1 MNDNTLESTISKTK
15 AARETSKNKS
25 ISLVNQLIEDI
36 VHYNDIQTDLYDDDD
51 LPKVK
56 DLIKKM
62 ETYARHLLERAILV
76 SGSQQPIKVAVV
88 GNFSAGKSSFINSL
102 IQENICPVNDK
113 STTSS
118 VTTFTYSHNKAF
130 YVCEL
135 NEVKKKI
142 TLQQYEQMIQ
152 HGTAQTIRGS
162 AQFFIEGPWEFVRDV
177 SLIDTPG
184 FERSED
190 TFSTALSG
198 KGGDDI
204 VTENIIKEQADILFW
219 LMDINNGSISKD
231 QKDRIQ
237 RLKQE
242 KPNIDIYV
250 ILNKAKTKVSGEG
263 REKILQGIKKD
274 LGILIKEVILYSSV
288 IETTTSFG
296 VKDIIQNIEESINRQ
311 SLKQIDNWAIRLSS
325 SFGGRGILKF
335 QYNDNGAETIFS
347 SQENSAHQL
356 GRVLDRLEI
365 LRKLKEI
372 GHNNKEI
379 ANSNLQ
385 LGQENYEYHKSEL
398 RIFKSDTENLLISL
412 NENIIRDSERYET
425 FDRHSAYLTE
435 SCLEE
440 VDSSFLWYDT
450 QELITNNIDRISE
463 DFIKLLKVCFKEFSD
478 NVDDDLDYYFADEEI
493 EGFDLKFLFTSLLSA
508 NLQYD
513 KPLKYACEET
523 LNFFHRYLNNAFWE
537 NEYLNKK
544 IEIDKWSQII
554 TKIEKIC

>member
-25 ISLVNQLIEDI
+25 VSLVDQLIEDI
-36 VHYNDIQTDLYDDDD
+36 VHYNDIETDLNKDD
-51 LPKVK
+51 LPSQI
-56 DLIKKM
+56 DLMKKLKN
-62 ETYARHLLERAILV
+62 YAGHLLQQAIIV
-76 SGSQQPIKVAVV
+76 SGSQQPVKVAVV

-379 ANSNLQ
+379 ANNNLQ

-398 RIFKSDTENLLISL
+398 RIFKKEIENRLETLKRTAIKG
-412 NENIIRDSERYET
+412 SERYNA
-425 FDRHSAYLTE
+425 FDRHLTHMCE
-435 SCLEE
+435 
-440 VDSSFLWYDT
+440 SFLQSCISAFMWYDSN
-450 QELITNNIDRISE
+450 QFIIDSISIISE
-463 DFIKLLKVCFKEFSD
+463 DFIAILKICFKEFSKNIKNELGYGWRND
-478 NVDDDLDYYFADEEI
+478 PIID
-493 EGFDLKFLFTSLLSA
+493 FDLPLLFSGLLSA
-508 NLQYD
+508 NLKYD
-513 KPLKYACEET
+513 KVLQFACKET
-523 LNFFHRYLNNAFWE
+523 LDFFIEYLKIGFIE
-537 NEYLNKK
+537 NECLNK
-544 IEIDKWSQII
+544 DKEDYKWTQII
-554 TKIEKIC
+554 KKIEKIC